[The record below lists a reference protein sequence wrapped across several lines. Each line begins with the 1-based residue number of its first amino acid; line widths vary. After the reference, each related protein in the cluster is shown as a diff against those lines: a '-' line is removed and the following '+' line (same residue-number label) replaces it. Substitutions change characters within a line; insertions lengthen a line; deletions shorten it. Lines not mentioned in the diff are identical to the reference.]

1 MGDAPGELHV
11 PLAGSSGA
19 LWGMVLA
26 AVLSGCTLS
35 RPDYVIPNV
44 ASGSPAFL
52 RAMAAH
58 ARSGLIEGNRV
69 DVLLKGDEIF
79 PAMLA
84 AVPRSRKTI
93 VFAHFVYEEG
103 AISREMA
110 AAMAERCR
118 AGVKP

>member
-1 MGDAPGELHV
+1 
-11 PLAGSSGA
+11 
-19 LWGMVLA
+19 MVLA

-35 RPDYVIPNV
+35 SPDYVSPNV

-52 RAMAAH
+52 RAMEAH
-58 ARSGLIEGNRV
+58 TRSGLVEGNRV

-93 VFAHFVYEEG
+93 VFRTSFTKKGPSLGRWPPRWRSVAG
-103 AISREMA
+103 PASSRDCGDL
-110 AAMAERCR
+110 ERQYDTR
-118 AGVKP
+118 